1 MKNFLIKNKKIIL
14 YFLIFIT
21 IISFFDTIRKGFMN
35 GCDFQWQPSVL
46 FWEGINHYAK
56 FIKNGKSDFLCQGGE
71 YGHLLH
77 VILYPYTLFNWELAR
92 SLWVLTNVFFT
103 FAIPLLICRKLKLSN
118 YKTIILLLIFI
129 TCYPTRMTIN
139 YGQQS
144 LFVLFFIILPFL
156 YKSSLAGFFSG
167 FSSVKY
173 TTGYV
178 LFLNFLI
185 TKNFKKFFIALIP
198 YTLGWIIYFS
208 YTNSNPLINFFEPI
222 QWSLQKNYIRDGDIY
237 SLLQIYF
244 VNDFNL
250 YLKYL
255 SIIFV
260 FFLNIFFLFR
270 INKLNDNF
278 LKMSL
283 ILICPLIFFP
293 HSNYD
298 YVLLFPIAA
307 YSLLNFD
314 LFINKINFFFVIY
327 FYYFSRL
334 IKHLLNID
342 WLYQPLILIIM
353 IILIFL
359 NIRARLG
366 HREIK

>member
-1 MKNFLIKNKKIIL
+1 MNFLNNNKYKIII
-14 YFLIFIT
+14 FLI
-21 IISFFDTIRKGFMN
+21 IISLISFLGTLSKGFIN

-46 FWEGINHYAK
+46 FWDGINHYEK

-77 VILYPYTLFNWELAR
+77 VILYPYTLFDWEVAR
-92 SLWVLTNVFFT
+92 SLWVFTNVFFA
-103 FAIPLLICRKLKLSN
+103 FSIPLMISRKLEISK

-144 LFVLFFIILPFL
+144 LFVLFFIILPYL
-156 YKSSLAGFFSG
+156 YKTNIAGFFSG

-178 LFLNFLI
+178 LFLNFI
-185 TKNFKKFFIALIP
+185 VTKNFKKFFVALIP

-244 VNDFNL
+244 VKDVNL

-255 SIIFV
+255 SIFFV
-260 FFLNIFFLFR
+260 FILNIFFLLR
-270 INKLNDNF
+270 INKLNEPF

-298 YVLLFPIAA
+298 YVLLYPIVAH
-307 YSLLNFD
+307 SLKNFD

-327 FYYFSRL
+327 FFYFSRL

-353 IILIFL
+353 ILLIFL
-359 NIRARLG
+359 NTRSKLKQK
-366 HREIK
+366 ELE

>member
-1 MKNFLIKNKKIIL
+1 MKFLNNHKYKILIFLI
-14 YFLIFIT
+14 
-21 IISFFDTIRKGFMN
+21 IISLVSFLETLSKGFVN

-46 FWEGINHYAK
+46 FWDGINHYEK
-56 FIKNGKSDFLCQGGE
+56 FIKNSKSDFLCQGGE

-77 VILYPYTLFNWELAR
+77 VILYPYTLFEWEVAK
-92 SLWVLTNVFFT
+92 SLWVFTNVFFVLS
-103 FAIPLLICRKLKLSN
+103 IPLIISRKLKISK

-156 YKSSLAGFFSG
+156 YKTNIAVFFSG

-178 LFLNFLI
+178 LFLNFII
-185 TKNFKKFFIALIP
+185 TKDYKKIFVALIP
-198 YTLGWIIYFS
+198 YILGWFIYFT

-237 SLLQIYF
+237 SLLQMYF
-244 VNDFNL
+244 VKDSNL

-260 FFLNIFFLFR
+260 FTLNLIFLFR
-270 INKLNDNF
+270 INKINENF

-283 ILICPLIFFP
+283 VLICPLIFFP

-307 YSLLNFD
+307 YSLMNFNS
-314 LFINKINFFFVIY
+314 FINKLNFFFVIY
-327 FYYFSRL
+327 FFYFSRL

-353 IILIFL
+353 ILLIFL
-359 NIRARLG
+359 NTRSKSEQTEL
-366 HREIK
+366 K

>member
-1 MKNFLIKNKKIIL
+1 MKKFLEKNKKIIL
-14 YFLIFIT
+14 FFLILVT
-21 IISFFDTIRKGFMN
+21 IISFFDTIGKGFVN

-46 FWEGINHYAK
+46 FWEGINHYTK
-56 FIKNGKSDFLCQGGE
+56 FIENGKSDFLCQGGE

-77 VILYPYTLFNWELAR
+77 VVLYPYTLFEWEVAR
-92 SLWVLTNVFFT
+92 SLWVITNIFFA
-103 FAIPLLICRKLKLSN
+103 FSIPLMISRKLKISN

-156 YKSSLAGFFSG
+156 FKTSLAGFFSG

-178 LFLNFLI
+178 LFLNFI
-185 TKNFKKFFIALIP
+185 VTKDFKNFFIALIP

-208 YTNSNPLINFFEPI
+208 YTNSNPLTNFFEPI

-237 SLLQIYF
+237 SLLQMYL
-244 VNDFNL
+244 VKDTNL

-255 SIIFV
+255 SIVFV
-260 FFLNIFFLFR
+260 FLLNIIILFR
-270 INKLNDNF
+270 INKLNENF
-278 LKMSL
+278 LKISL

-298 YVLLFPIAA
+298 YVLLFPIAV
-307 YSLLNFD
+307 YSLINFN
-314 LFINKINFFFVIY
+314 LLMNKINFFFVIY
-327 FYYFSRL
+327 FYYISRL
-334 IKHLLNID
+334 IKHLLDID

-353 IILIFL
+353 ILLILL
-359 NIRARLG
+359 NIRLNNSIQG
-366 HREIK
+366 